1 MPEESEKELREVV
14 SRLEGELG
22 HVKDALRLLGV
33 QPCHWCKRYFRRA
46 DHGALI
52 DCGDLVCYECIHE
65 WWPHRCEEL
74 SVKDREAIERKLM
87 RWLVAHH
94 NGQVIHDLRKL
105 PDSQLVELKIAATC
119 GDCNGTGVQGRAR
132 CPRCDG
138 GSIWVVVLK
147 RGANPDV
154 GPE

>member
-1 MPEESEKELREVV
+1 MPDDSEKDLREVV
-14 SRLEGELG
+14 SRIERELA

-33 QPCHWCKRYFRRA
+33 QPCHRCGRYFRRA
-46 DHGALI
+46 DHAALI
-52 DCGDLVCYECIHE
+52 DCGDLVCYQCIPA

-74 SVKDREAIERKLM
+74 SIKDRNAIEHKLM

-105 PDSQLVELKIAATC
+105 PDSQFLELKIAVTC
-119 GDCNGTGVQGRAR
+119 DDCNGTGVQGRAR

-138 GSIWVVVLK
+138 GSIWVVVPK
-147 RGANPDV
+147 RDANP
-154 GPE
+154 GAGEE